1 MSNLGACECPSL
13 CALLIRLQQCGLPFS
28 LVTVQPTCRGRT
40 KPEGAKLMPGEVVA
54 LKGLAL
60 SGNGLHIS
68 TNDIKD
74 PAMLPVDKHPYIT
87 ASKEV
92 GLGPRAP

>member
-1 MSNLGACECPSL
+1 
-13 CALLIRLQQCGLPFS
+13 
-28 LVTVQPTCRGRT
+28 
-40 KPEGAKLMPGEVVA
+40 MPGEVVA

-92 GLGPRAP
+92 GFGLTAPLRLKVRPLWNTHPVTRVPFGVANTVHVKPAR